1 MKNIFYCFLFILV
14 LSSCSIQTMTTFYT
28 MSKGKIDIPQK
39 ESYSVVYQAKFGDG
53 LTADV
58 AYINESGKHTEL
70 KEVSGAW
77 EKTVTLKSGAHVQ
90 LKTLATAKSRSKG
103 EYKILVDGKVVSEY
117 ILSGKRLNYTFS
129 FDLP

>member
-1 MKNIFYCFLFILV
+1 MKNIFYCFLLMLV
-14 LSSCSIQTMTTFYT
+14 LSSCAISTMTTFYS
-28 MSKGKIDIPQK
+28 MSKGKIDVPKK

-58 AYINESGKHTEL
+58 AYTNESGKQTEL
-70 KEVSGAW
+70 KEVNSAW
-77 EKTVTLKSGAHVQ
+77 EKTVSLRSGTHVQ
-90 LKTLATAKSRSKG
+90 LKTFATAKSESRG

-117 ILSGKRLNYTFS
+117 VLNGKKLNYTFA